1 MLMNQ
6 GVPVLRPAAPP
17 SWGNIE
23 RLRVAGRPQSGIL
36 GL

>member
-1 MLMNQ
+1 MNQ

-17 SWGNIE
+17 TWGNIE
-23 RLRVAGRPQSGIL
+23 RLRVAGRPRSGIV